1 MGVRRIGLTPI
12 CAGFEILT
20 ELTAHQLTQ
29 AGSKK
34 MENRIVTNERIS
46 PTDLIRIFLS
56 PMKLMLRGF
65 IMLVGAI
72 LLAKAFVVFLGNG

>member
-1 MGVRRIGLTPI
+1 M
-12 CAGFEILT
+12 
-20 ELTAHQLTQ
+20 
-29 AGSKK
+29 
-34 MENRIVTNERIS
+34 VTNERIN

-72 LLAKAFVVFLGNG
+72 LLAKALVVFLGNG